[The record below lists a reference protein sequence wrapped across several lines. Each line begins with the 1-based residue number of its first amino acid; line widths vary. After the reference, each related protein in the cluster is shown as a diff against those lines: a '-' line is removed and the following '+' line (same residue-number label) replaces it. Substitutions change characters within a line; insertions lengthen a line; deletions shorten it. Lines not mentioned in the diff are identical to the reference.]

1 MSAVSATEVNETN
14 QVLSTSN
21 TDKLSVGVDEVVNK
35 TYDNKLLSAGIDSGS
50 DDILGDGETT
60 SFADLDKLIKST
72 PDQLILET
80 DYIFNPDKD
89 GQGIV
94 INKNNYIIDFNGH
107 ILDANATQFQG
118 TVFTVTG
125 DNVTIKNLH
134 FKNGFGNVTTETNYV
149 TGLTGAIEWTGDDGV
164 LDNFILEIS

>member
-94 INKNNYIIDFNGH
+94 INKNNYSII
-107 ILDANATQFQG
+107 
-118 TVFTVTG
+118 
-125 DNVTIKNLH
+125 NLI
-134 FKNGFGNVTTETNYV
+134 FKQYD
-149 TGLTGAIEWTGDDGV
+149 IR
-164 LDNFILEIS
+164 IC